1 MRVFREGLSRMTRHF
16 TVAFFAAA
24 FMAVAP
30 AARHAAAQGTAS
42 GLPIARIPQ
51 PVTANGQ
58 PLAAG
63 AYEIRITMERPTLP
77 SGVPSETQRWVEF
90 LAGGAVAAREIAEVI
105 PDDAA
110 SPAAGPPRAVVQLL
124 KEGDY
129 VRVSIRQSGVRYLI
143 YLPTGNAPAAAPPPP
158 AG

>member
-1 MRVFREGLSRMTRHF
+1 MTRHL

-30 AARHAAAQGTAS
+30 AARHAVAQGTAS

-58 PLAAG
+58 PLAPG
-63 AYEIRITMERPTLP
+63 AYEIRITMERPALP

-90 LAGGAVAAREIAEVI
+90 LAGGAVVAREIAEVI

-110 SPAAGPPRAVVQLL
+110 SPAAAGPPRAVVQLL

-143 YLPTGNAPAAAPPPP
+143 YLPTGNPAAAAPPVQ
-158 AG
+158 